1 MATNTTFG
9 NLKINLLR
17 RSGNQYNANDTTRL
31 QLAGNCI
38 NQALAIIQGEIKG
51 HPFTLDTGNTIA
63 TVANQ
68 AYVTLLDT
76 NIVEVLSVQERVD
89 PNKLKWIPYTLYQQ
103 YMADP
108 SRFTGTPNL
117 YYTVIQSVVTG
128 VATWQILFVPTP
140 ASVITI
146 YYDYIKSLQFSSDTS
161 TADAEYSPLVPTY
174 DEWIYAEAKPM
185 IYEIIDPGNDSMI
198 KRSVTQ
204 AIEARQRY
212 RSMILAGADQY
223 QVCQSVRER
232 GPVVVRVVDAV
243 SLP

>member
-1 MATNTTFG
+1 MATNTTFA

-17 RSGNQYNANDTTRL
+17 RAGNQYNSNDSVRL

-51 HPFTLDTGNTIA
+51 HPFTLDTGNTIS

-89 PNKLKWIPYTLYQQ
+89 PNKLKWIPYSLYLQ

-117 YYTVIQSVVTG
+117 YYTILQSIVTG
-128 VATWQILFVPTP
+128 VASWQILFVPTP
-140 ASVITI
+140 ASAITI
-146 YYDYIKSLQFSSDTS
+146 YYDYVKSLQFS
-161 TADAEYSPLVPTY
+161 ADGTGADSEYSPLVATY

-185 IYEIIDPGNDSMI
+185 IYEITDPTNDSMI
-198 KRSVTQ
+198 KRAVTQ
-204 AIEARQRY
+204 ALEARSRY
-212 RSMILAGADQY
+212 RTMIMAGADTY

-232 GPVVVRVVDAV
+232 GPMVIRTVDTV
-243 SLP
+243 TL